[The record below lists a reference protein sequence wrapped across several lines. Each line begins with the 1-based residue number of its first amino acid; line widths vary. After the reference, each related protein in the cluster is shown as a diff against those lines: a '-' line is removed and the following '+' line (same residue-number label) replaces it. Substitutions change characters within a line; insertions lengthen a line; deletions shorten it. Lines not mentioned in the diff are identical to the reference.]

1 MNLMMILE
9 MAVSAMGDRVAF
21 QNGDDRLTYQQLY
34 DAAGALAAS
43 LDDGRTKHLAML
55 DISTLA
61 LPIGVFGASWAGVP
75 FAPLNYRLTDPE
87 LDALIAQLNPGR
99 LVTDG
104 ERAARLGAR
113 LATSDGGDFVAV
125 DTREALLA
133 TTRAADAKPRE
144 APWSMDPDD
153 TAILLFTS
161 GTTGAPK
168 AAVLR
173 QKHLVSYVLGTVEF
187 MSADERDASLTCVP
201 PYHVAGMA
209 AIASSVYSGRRVVQL
224 PSFSPETWL
233 ETARR
238 EQVTHAFVV
247 PTMMSRIVD
256 ALGDAKDA
264 GLPSLRAISYGG
276 GKMPLSVIEKAM
288 RLFPNTDFTNA
299 YGLTETSSTIALLG
313 PQDHRDAFAS
323 SDEKIR
329 KRLVSV
335 GQPLPTIELE
345 VRDGESGRALSAG
358 EHGLIFVRG
367 EQVSGEYRGK
377 GSQLDAEGWF
387 NTRDG
392 GYLDEGGFL
401 FLEGRMDDVI
411 VRGAENMSPGEI
423 EDVLLT
429 HEAVLD
435 ACVVGVPDEQW
446 GEAVA
451 AVVVLSPKGQ
461 ATVAELQQWVKDRLR
476 SSRTP
481 ERIEFWPELPYNET
495 GKLLRRKVREALRDD
510 G

>member
-21 QNGDDRLTYQQLY
+21 QNGDDRLTYQQLF

-113 LATSDGGDFVAV
+113 LATSENGDFVAV

-133 TTRAADAKPRE
+133 TTRAAEAKPRE

-187 MSADERDASLTCVP
+187 MSADESDASLTCVP

-224 PSFSPETWL
+224 ASFTPESWL

-238 EQVTHAFVV
+238 ERVTHAFVV

-264 GLPSLRAISYGG
+264 GLPDLRAISYGG

-288 RLFPNTDFTNA
+288 RLFPGTDFTNA

-345 VRDGESGRALSAG
+345 VRDGETGRALPAG

-429 HEAVLD
+429 HEAVID

-481 ERIEFWPELPYNET
+481 ERIEFWTELPYNET
-495 GKLLRRKVREALRDD
+495 GKLLRRKVREALREV